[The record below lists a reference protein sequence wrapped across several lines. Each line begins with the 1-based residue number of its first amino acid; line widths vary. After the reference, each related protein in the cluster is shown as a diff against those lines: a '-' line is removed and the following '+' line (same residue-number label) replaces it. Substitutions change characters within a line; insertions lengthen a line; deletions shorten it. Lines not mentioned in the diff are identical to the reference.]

1 MSKLLL
7 DEQPLMVMPKL
18 ATKIG
23 LNEAIVLQQIHYWN
37 EINKKANNNFR
48 DGYHWTFNSIE
59 EGWQEQFPFWSSKT
73 IQRTMNNL
81 EKMKLVVTG
90 NYNKLKI
97 DRTKWYRI
105 DYIVLKTLEESPFGQ
120 IDQKNMT
127 DWLNHLDKLRLPLP
141 ENNTENSTKIKNKN
155 RGQNS
160 VADRIDFSAYVMILD
175 DDDFTQLN
183 RDQLEALADFVSLYE
198 EYRGERHPKLT
209 FEQWEKS
216 REEMLYV
223 VDNSMGKDFD
233 LDLEDEVDLM
243 RSYFET
249 DYKEGC
255 NYSILHYISGDL
267 RAIRYYDVIH

>member
-18 ATKIG
+18 AAKIG

-105 DYIVLKTLEESPFGQ
+105 DYKVLETLETSPFGQ

-127 DWLNHLDKLRLPLP
+127 EWLNHLDKLGLPLP
-141 ENNTENSTKIKNKN
+141 EINSENSTENNKRQ

-160 VADRIDFSAYVMILD
+160 VADRVDFSVYVMFLD
-175 DDDFTQLN
+175 DSDFTAVR
-183 RDQLEALADFVSLYE
+183 RDQLEALANFVSLYE
-198 EYRGERHPKLT
+198 SFRGKRHPKLT
-209 FEQWEKS
+209 YEQWDKA

-223 VDNSMGKDFD
+223 ADGIGNDFD
-233 LDLEDEVDLM
+233 LGVDDEEEM
-243 RSYFET
+243 MTSYFET
-249 DYKEGC
+249 EYKDGCDY
-255 NYSILHYISGDL
+255 SVLHYISGNL
-267 RAIRYYDVIH
+267 RSIRYYDVIH